1 MLLACLAFSSLTV
14 FDALLGF
21 DARPSFLPDDDDGNA
36 LYLMICD
43 SLWPTICLTLVI
55 QYMCDPAHPMT
66 PVKFLTSLAASAFRA
81 APAFGGGS
89 AYASGYVR
97 RAKRAQKMRA
107 GEGGGE
113 WGGRGYKWNNPQAPT
128 SLLVPWNNPLTP
140 TSLVARRYIGD
151 GIMVPLFIS
160 FMCFRRCQ
168 VVVSSFSHEKQRDLV
183 ERLIPTVSFS
193 TTAMLLF
200 LIGESMAC
208 IQEKLGDGIEDN
220 TAECK
225 DVVAANAGF
234 SFVFAVCGGVQ
245 LVLIPFK
252 TVNYS
257 MINVL
262 RFNFEFGE
270 QVRAR
275 ARDRASVRTLAAA
288 AGPSAAGAPRA
299 KLRGVEEESGERE
312 AALSGA
318 SVMEVVV
325 SRANPCGCGGSLSR
339 WGSMSEAAWSR
350 GRERRARGSLV
361 RRERDRG
368 GRARQLCP
376 SRTWLRRAPQPLGLA
391 SRVRRERDGGGRLAL
406 APSTAGKQPC

>member
-1 MLLACLAFSSLTV
+1 
-14 FDALLGF
+14 
-21 DARPSFLPDDDDGNA
+21 
-36 LYLMICD
+36 
-43 SLWPTICLTLVI
+43 
-55 QYMCDPAHPMT
+55 
-66 PVKFLTSLAASAFRA
+66 
-81 APAFGGGS
+81 
-89 AYASGYVR
+89 
-97 RAKRAQKMRA
+97 
-107 GEGGGE
+107 
-113 WGGRGYKWNNPQAPT
+113 
-128 SLLVPWNNPLTP
+128 
-140 TSLVARRYIGD
+140 VARRYIGD

-318 SVMEVVV
+318 SAIEVVARGSFVRRERGCGGPLSRWGSPAVSGASVMEVVV
-325 SRANPCGCGGSLSR
+325 SHSLQALLANNLANALRSCRLCSWPSASSWRCSFS
-339 WGSMSEAAWSR
+339 
-350 GRERRARGSLV
+350 RARRTS
-361 RRERDRG
+361 
-368 GRARQLCP
+368 RARS
-376 SRTWLRRAPQPLGLA
+376 SRAT
-391 SRVRRERDGGGRLAL
+391 
-406 APSTAGKQPC
+406 